1 MMRKQKHAAVL
12 ILLLTFA
19 TACIHK
25 SSGAVTPWER
35 VTTYNAMLA
44 EANNT
49 LEQGAEAVATS
60 GLATAAQVRPIIQA
74 TGQTAMLHIQVTAL
88 LKQGSATQAN
98 FASVQTLV
106 DQIKASIAAIPPA
119 TLGIKNPK
127 SQQNFS
133 ADVSTLGTLADAVL
147 SSLQV
152 VVK

>member
-1 MMRKQKHAAVL
+1 MTRKRNHAFVL
-12 ILLLTFA
+12 IVLLAFA

-25 SSGAVTPWER
+25 SSGTVTPWER
-35 VTTYNAMLA
+35 VTTYNATLA

-74 TGQTAMLHIQVTAL
+74 TGQTAMLHMQITAL
-88 LKQGSATQAN
+88 LKQGSVTQAN
-98 FASVQTLV
+98 FAAAKGLV

-127 SQQNFS
+127 SHQNFA

-147 SSLQV
+147 SSLQM